1 MDRDYNVHHLHRGPL
16 EHEPAFQKK
25 LDSETTSLLPRKKK
39 KRRPKLIHQKIL
51 VAIHHGRDL
60 VDKAKRKKR
69 TKTHQAK
76 APKKEREGRGLRPA
90 EAAGGKQICL

>member
-1 MDRDYNVHHLHRGPL
+1 M
-16 EHEPAFQKK
+16 KK
-25 LDSETTSLLPRKKK
+25 LPLLQALQTHDLTSKKK
-39 KRRPKLIHQKIL
+39 ATKACSYSFSSKIIPICITVL
-51 VAIHHGRDL
+51 FLNFFLQGRDL